1 MEKLDKNNNFE
12 LPEWDIIQVS
22 GQDSLVFLQNL
33 ITIDVAKLLPSEGLS
48 FGENHLKLGGFCTPQ
63 GRLLATF
70 WISRHIVNQIEIFN
84 IWLSK
89 DIAQDFAIKLSRYI
103 LRSKVK
109 IEYPLQDTA
118 ILGEIYE
125 NNINLSPNPQIDLR
139 GFMIRLPDV
148 THQGINFARTIQI
161 THKNIAT
168 KFNENLT
175 QLNLWNTLEIESG
188 LPRVVA
194 KTQGLFVPQMINFE
208 SIGGIDFKKGC
219 YPGQEVV
226 ARSQYRGTIKRRLK
240 IAEIKINSLENLPKP
255 GDEIFSSNDFDQ
267 PVGIVVLSAQDR
279 DLNKALVQV
288 ELKLEAIDKTIV
300 LKNESGISDTLIIRD
315 APYPLL
321 EI

>member
-1 MEKLDKNNNFE
+1 MEKLDKDNNFE
-12 LPEWDIIQVS
+12 LTEWDIIQVS

-33 ITIDVAKLLPSEGLS
+33 ITIDVAKLLPSDGLA
-48 FGENHLKLGGFCTPQ
+48 FGEKHLKLGGFCTPQ

-89 DIAQDFAIKLSRYI
+89 DIAQDFANKLSRYI

-125 NNINLSPNPQIDLR
+125 NDINLSSNPQVDLR

-148 THQGINFARTIQI
+148 THQGINFARTLQI

-175 QLNLWNTLEIESG
+175 LLNLWNILEIESG
-188 LPRVVA
+188 LPRVVT

-208 SIGGIDFKKGC
+208 SIGGVDFKKGC

-240 IAEIKINSLENLPKP
+240 IAEIHINSLENLPKP

-267 PVGIVVLSAQDR
+267 PVGIVVLSSQDIES
-279 DLNKALVQV
+279 NKALVQV
-288 ELKLEAIDKTIV
+288 ELKLEAINKTLV
-300 LKNESGISDTLIIRD
+300 LKNESGLSHELIIRH

>member
-1 MEKLDKNNNFE
+1 MEKLDKDNNFE
-12 LPEWDIIQVS
+12 LTEWDIIQVS

-33 ITIDVAKLLPSEGLS
+33 ITIDVAKLLPSEGFA

-70 WISRHIVNQIEIFN
+70 WISRHFVNQIEIFN

-89 DIAQDFAIKLSRYI
+89 DIAKDFAMKLSRYI

-109 IEYPLQDTA
+109 IEYPLQDTT
-118 ILGEIYE
+118 ILGQIYE
-125 NNINLSPNPQIDLR
+125 NNINLSYDSQVDVS

-148 THQGINFARTIQI
+148 THQGINFSRTLQ
-161 THKNIAT
+161 TASKNVTT
-168 KFNENLT
+168 KFNENLPL
-175 QLNLWNTLEIESG
+175 LNLWNALEIESG
-188 LPRVVA
+188 LPRVVT

-240 IAEIKINSLENLPKP
+240 IAEIQINSLENFPKP

-267 PVGIVVLSAQDR
+267 PVGIVVLSAQDIEP
-279 DLNKALVQV
+279 NKALVQV
-288 ELKLEAIDKTIV
+288 ELKLEAIDKSIV
-300 LKNESGISDTLIIRD
+300 LKNESGISDALIIRD